1 MGAMGLASMVVGVI
15 GAGIAKRWPATA
27 YTDQE
32 KESLSVVL
40 APLFV
45 KYGFNAAWLARW
57 RAEFSAL
64 GVLAQLGLVGYQR
77 VQAAPPPAADPAAPL
92 PPA

>member
-1 MGAMGLASMVVGVI
+1 MVLASLVVGVI
-15 GAGIAKRWPATA
+15 GQGIAKRWPATA
-27 YTDQE
+27 YTLEE
-32 KESLSVVL
+32 KQSLSIVL

-64 GVLAQLGLVGYQR
+64 GVFAQLALVGYQR
-77 VQAAPPPAADPAAPL
+77 VQAAPPPAPQDDPPPL
-92 PPA
+92 A